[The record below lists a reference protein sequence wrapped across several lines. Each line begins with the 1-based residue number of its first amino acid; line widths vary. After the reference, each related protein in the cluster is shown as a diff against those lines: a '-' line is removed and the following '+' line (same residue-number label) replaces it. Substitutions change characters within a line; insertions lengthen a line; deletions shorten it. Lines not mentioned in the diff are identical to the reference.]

1 MHLCA
6 QVCFQR
12 GERDGPDS
20 PGGKASIQQTPPCA
34 ISAHLLLFPAG
45 GKNRS
50 TEFEIRP
57 GLHLGAK
64 LVPILSSVGG
74 RMLPVAGSGLP
85 CRNPLLGNSPGPKT
99 Q

>member
-45 GKNRS
+45 GKIDPQSLRS
-50 TEFEIRP
+50 D
-57 GLHLGAK
+57 LGS
-64 LVPILSSVGG
+64 IWGQSWCQSS
-74 RMLPVAGSGLP
+74 
-85 CRNPLLGNSPGPKT
+85 PLLEAECY